1 MATHRCERL
10 ILGSFIIS
18 GGRKGGGNKEQPFH
32 AHTDFFFFFQI
43 KPVAEARRGEQSC
56 ASWHTGP
63 AMLVPGSLL
72 RAQADAR
79 REQNPSPASSHESAP
94 SLSLIELKLFTL
106 ITQHGSK
113 FPSRTRG
120 AGELFDPLP
129 RRCLSIQPL
138 ALEGWITRPSLF
150 PVNYSR

>member
-1 MATHRCERL
+1 MPSPR
-10 ILGSFIIS
+10 
-18 GGRKGGGNKEQPFH
+18 
-32 AHTDFFFFFQI
+32 D
-43 KPVAEARRGEQSC
+43 AELWWWP
-56 ASWHTGP
+56 WHTGATRALP
-63 AMLVPGSLL
+63 AAGGAGIAAVQLL
-72 RAQADAR
+72 APAAARRAQT
-79 REQNPSPASSHESAP
+79 PSPASSHDSAL

>member
-1 MATHRCERL
+1 MVTKSNPSNTHTHRV
-10 ILGSFIIS
+10 IF
-18 GGRKGGGNKEQPFH
+18 
-32 AHTDFFFFFQI
+32 
-43 KPVAEARRGEQSC
+43 RRGEEGELVPS
-56 ASWHTGP
+56 ARDAELWWHSGATRALPP
-63 AMLVPGSLL
+63 AVPGSQL
-72 RAQADAR
+72 RAPAAAR
-79 REQNPSPASSHESAP
+79 RAQTPSPASSHDSAL

-120 AGELFDPLP
+120 VGELFDPLP